1 MKDLTSRI
9 SRLTHELRAL
19 RLQLQW
25 DSFQDTTPKDKDTF
39 VDQVVSTGLVSD
51 LKTVVDEMNQFLW
64 SYIDSAAR
72 NSGPDVDY
80 AMQSARLNEVT
91 DMLRLLQAEFMSH
104 IRCSVGVRGAGNDC
118 RRSPTPGTGRTGNCG
133 TAFGI
138 RVRAD
143 ANFITMLNHVEAHRV
158 ERR

>member
-91 DMLRLLQAEFMSH
+91 DMLRLLRQSSCPTSGAQLEFVARVT
-104 IRCSVGVRGAGNDC
+104 IAVDRQLQEPEEQETAV
-118 RRSPTPGTGRTGNCG
+118 RRS
-133 TAFGI
+133 A
-138 RVRAD
+138 
-143 ANFITMLNHVEAHRV
+143 
-158 ERR
+158 

>member
-1 MKDLTSRI
+1 MKDLSNRI

-25 DSFQDTTPKDKDTF
+25 DTFENSTPKDKDQL
-39 VDQVVSTGLVSD
+39 VDQVVSTGLVAD

-91 DMLRLLQAEFMSH
+91 EMLRILRQTSCPSSGAQLEFVARVTIAVDRQLQDTDEQQA
-104 IRCSVGVRGAGNDC
+104 V
-118 RRSPTPGTGRTGNCG
+118 RRS
-133 TAFGI
+133 A
-138 RVRAD
+138 
-143 ANFITMLNHVEAHRV
+143 
-158 ERR
+158 

>member
-1 MKDLTSRI
+1 MKDLSNRI

-25 DSFQDTTPKDKDTF
+25 DAFQNSTPKDKDKI
-39 VDQVVSTGLVSD
+39 VDQVVSTGLVAD

-80 AMQSARLNEVT
+80 ALQSARLNEVT
-91 DMLRLLQAEFMSH
+91 EMLRLLRQTSCPTSGEQLEFLARVT
-104 IRCSVGVRGAGNDC
+104 IAVDRQLQDPEGQEAAI
-118 RRSPTPGTGRTGNCG
+118 RRS
-133 TAFGI
+133 A
-138 RVRAD
+138 
-143 ANFITMLNHVEAHRV
+143 
-158 ERR
+158 

>member
-25 DSFQDTTPKDKDTF
+25 DSFQDTTPKDKDSF

-51 LKTVVDEMNQFLW
+51 LKEVVDEMNQFLW

-80 AMQSARLNEVT
+80 ALQSARLNEVT
-91 DMLRLLQAEFMSH
+91 DMLRLLRQTSCPTSGAQLEFVARVTIAVDRQLQEPEEH
-104 IRCSVGVRGAGNDC
+104 ETAV
-118 RRSPTPGTGRTGNCG
+118 RRS
-133 TAFGI
+133 A
-138 RVRAD
+138 
-143 ANFITMLNHVEAHRV
+143 
-158 ERR
+158 

>member
-25 DSFQDTTPKDKDTF
+25 DSFQDTTPKDKDSF

-51 LKTVVDEMNQFLW
+51 LKEVVDEMNQFLW

-80 AMQSARLNEVT
+80 ALQSARLNEVT
-91 DMLRLLQAEFMSH
+91 DMLRLLRQSSCPTSGAQLEFVARVTIAVDRQLQEPEEH
-104 IRCSVGVRGAGNDC
+104 ETAV
-118 RRSPTPGTGRTGNCG
+118 RRS
-133 TAFGI
+133 A
-138 RVRAD
+138 
-143 ANFITMLNHVEAHRV
+143 
-158 ERR
+158 

>member
-9 SRLTHELRAL
+9 SRLTYELRAL

-72 NSGPDVDY
+72 NSGPDVDF
-80 AMQSARLNEVT
+80 ALQSARLNEVT
-91 DMLRLLQAEFMSH
+91 DMLRLLRQTSCPTSGAQLEFVARVT
-104 IRCSVGVRGAGNDC
+104 IAVDRQLQEPEEQETAV
-118 RRSPTPGTGRTGNCG
+118 RRS
-133 TAFGI
+133 A
-138 RVRAD
+138 
-143 ANFITMLNHVEAHRV
+143 
-158 ERR
+158 

>member
-1 MKDLTSRI
+1 MKDLSKRI

-25 DSFQDTTPKDKDTF
+25 DTFENSTPKDKDKL
-39 VDQVVSTGLVSD
+39 VDEVVSTGLVAD

-80 AMQSARLNEVT
+80 ALQSARLNEVT
-91 DMLRLLQAEFMSH
+91 EMLRLLRQTSCPTSGERLEFVARVT
-104 IRCSVGVRGAGNDC
+104 IAVDRQLQDPEEQELAV
-118 RRSPTPGTGRTGNCG
+118 RRS
-133 TAFGI
+133 A
-138 RVRAD
+138 
-143 ANFITMLNHVEAHRV
+143 
-158 ERR
+158 

>member
-80 AMQSARLNEVT
+80 ALQSARLNEVT
-91 DMLRLLQAEFMSH
+91 DMLRLLRQTSCPSGAQLEFVARVT
-104 IRCSVGVRGAGNDC
+104 IAVDRQLQEPEERETVV
-118 RRSPTPGTGRTGNCG
+118 RRS
-133 TAFGI
+133 A
-138 RVRAD
+138 
-143 ANFITMLNHVEAHRV
+143 
-158 ERR
+158 

>member
-19 RLQLQW
+19 RLQLHW

-91 DMLRLLQAEFMSH
+91 DMLRLLRQSSCPTSGAQLEFVARVT
-104 IRCSVGVRGAGNDC
+104 IAVDRQLQEPEEQETAV
-118 RRSPTPGTGRTGNCG
+118 RRS
-133 TAFGI
+133 A
-138 RVRAD
+138 
-143 ANFITMLNHVEAHRV
+143 
-158 ERR
+158 

>member
-9 SRLTHELRAL
+9 GRLTHELRAL

-25 DSFQDTTPKDKDTF
+25 DSFENSTPKDRDKV

-72 NSGPDVDY
+72 NSGPDVDF
-80 AMQSARLNEVT
+80 ALQSARLNEVT
-91 DMLRLLQAEFMSH
+91 EMLRLLRQTSCPSSGAQLEFVARVTIAVDRQLQEPEEQA
-104 IRCSVGVRGAGNDC
+104 VAV
-118 RRSPTPGTGRTGNCG
+118 RRS
-133 TAFGI
+133 A
-138 RVRAD
+138 
-143 ANFITMLNHVEAHRV
+143 
-158 ERR
+158 

>member
-80 AMQSARLNEVT
+80 ALQSARLNEVT
-91 DMLRLLQAEFMSH
+91 DMLRLLRQSSCPTSGAQLEFVARVT
-104 IRCSVGVRGAGNDC
+104 IAVDRQLQEPEQETTI
-118 RRSPTPGTGRTGNCG
+118 RRS
-133 TAFGI
+133 A
-138 RVRAD
+138 
-143 ANFITMLNHVEAHRV
+143 
-158 ERR
+158 

>member
-1 MKDLTSRI
+1 MKDLSKRI

-25 DSFQDTTPKDKDTF
+25 DTFENSTPKDKDNL
-39 VDQVVSTGLVSD
+39 VDQVVSTGLVAD

-80 AMQSARLNEVT
+80 ALQSARLNEVT
-91 DMLRLLQAEFMSH
+91 EMLRLLRQTSCPTSGEQLEFVARVT
-104 IRCSVGVRGAGNDC
+104 IAVDRQVQDLEEQETAV
-118 RRSPTPGTGRTGNCG
+118 RRS
-133 TAFGI
+133 A
-138 RVRAD
+138 
-143 ANFITMLNHVEAHRV
+143 
-158 ERR
+158 